1 MRFRLTEEDAAWQAE
16 VAGWLDSEVPG
27 ELKTRPPLD
36 NHGLLGTNN
45 VFDEAHY
52 DILLRFTRK
61 IAERGWLRIGWP
73 EEYGGLKLSPVQLEI
88 LQEEMTARNATT
100 IRVMDLPG
108 MIIAHGTKEQ
118 KDYWLPPLGRGEIA
132 TCLLLSEPE
141 AGSDMANCKC
151 RAVLQGDHFIVNGQ
165 KHYVSEA
172 QRADYGQLLV
182 VTDPTAPKRRGLTR
196 LVCDMHAPG
205 VTVRGQR
212 DLAGEVEL
220 NEVWFED
227 VRIRK
232 DWLMG
237 SLNGA
242 WLEMNTDVPLVGVL
256 GRAPDTFDPFVDYCR
271 STLRGGNPLSQDPIL
286 RRKLAA
292 LAVERAVITQA
303 EWQRIAAGQ
312 RRFLGGSEKSR
323 RSAEG
328 GVQTAVGSME
338 PLLRKEWRP
347 KFAQAVMEIL
357 GPLGQL
363 SEGSEWAP
371 LDGWAERHYRMR
383 AFETH
388 AHGTPEILRMVM
400 ATRGLGLPR
409 G

>member
-1 MRFRLTEEDAAWQAE
+1 
-16 VAGWLDSEVPG
+16 
-27 ELKTRPPLD
+27 
-36 NHGLLGTNN
+36 
-45 VFDEAHY
+45 
-52 DILLRFTRK
+52 
-61 IAERGWLRIGWP
+61 
-73 EEYGGLKLSPVQLEI
+73 
-88 LQEEMTARNATT
+88 
-100 IRVMDLPG
+100 
-108 MIIAHGTKEQ
+108 
-118 KDYWLPPLGRGEIA
+118 
-132 TCLLLSEPE
+132 
-141 AGSDMANCKC
+141 
-151 RAVLQGDHFIVNGQ
+151 
-165 KHYVSEA
+165 
-172 QRADYGQLLV
+172 
-182 VTDPTAPKRRGLTR
+182 
-196 LVCDMHAPG
+196 
-205 VTVRGQR
+205 
-212 DLAGEVEL
+212 
-220 NEVWFED
+220 
-227 VRIRK
+227 
-232 DWLMG
+232 
-237 SLNGA
+237 
-242 WLEMNTDVPLVGVL
+242 
-256 GRAPDTFDPFVDYCR
+256 
-271 STLRGGNPLSQDPIL
+271 LRGGKPLSQDPIV